1 VANVDTA
8 GGLDYRALFESAPDL
23 YLALDPDLRILT
35 ANDAYLRATMTR
47 REEILGR
54 HIFDVFPEN
63 PDDPGATGVRNLAAS
78 LERVRHAR
86 TPDTMAVQKY
96 DVRRRPEEGGGFQMR
111 YWSPV
116 NVPVLDREGE
126 LIYIIHRVKDVTDYV
141 QLKQL
146 DGKQQITTSELVQR
160 AAAMELELWRRS
172 QELQEVNRELRA
184 ANSAKSEFLSRMS
197 HELRTPLTAIQGFA
211 ELLQMAN
218 LGIENRRWL
227 DMVLK
232 ASEHLL
238 GLVDDVLDLSKIEAG
253 QLSILQESVSVKL
266 VLEGAADLMQ
276 PIAAGRGVTIQPA
289 DLRPGSEWVMADR
302 QRLQQVFINLIS
314 NGIKYN
320 REGGQVRLSAQ
331 AVAGERVRI
340 GVKDTGK
347 GLDEASLARLFVP
360 FERLDA
366 GLMGV
371 EGTGLGLALS
381 RKLVEAMGGRLG
393 VESRP
398 GEGSDFW
405 TELRRSPAATL
416 QAPSGDEGRLFTRR
430 KYAAERCLLYV
441 EDTLANVQLVEG
453 VLERRPSVRLIPA
466 MLGQLGLDLAREY
479 RPDLVLLDVHLPDLD
494 GGEVLHQLRADPATR
509 HIPVVVLSAD
519 ATQHQIDNL
528 MSAGARAYLTKPI
541 GVRRLL
547 EVLDQFMGDH
557 R

>member
-1 VANVDTA
+1 MDEAD
-8 GGLDYRALFESAPDL
+8 GLDYRVLFEGAPDL
-23 YLALDPDLRILT
+23 YLVLDPDLRILT
-35 ANDAYLRATMTR
+35 ANDAYLEATMTR

-54 HIFDVFPEN
+54 NVFDVFPEN
-63 PDDPGATGVRNLAAS
+63 PDDPGGTGVTNLAAS
-78 LERVRHAR
+78 LRRVRHDR

-116 NVPVLDREGE
+116 NVPVLDQDGE
-126 LIYIIHRVKDVTDYV
+126 LTYIIHRVKDVTDYV
-141 QLKQL
+141 QLNQL
-146 DGKQQITTSELVQR
+146 DGKQQVTTSELAQR

-172 QELQEVNRELRA
+172 QELQEVNRDLRE

-211 ELLQMAN
+211 ELLQMAEV
-218 LGIENRRWL
+218 GVENRRSL
-227 DMVLK
+227 DMVLT

-238 GLVDDVLDLSKIEAG
+238 ALVDDVLDLSKIETG
-253 QLSILQESVSVKL
+253 HVSILRESVSVRL
-266 VLEGAADLMQ
+266 VLESATNLMQ
-276 PIAAGRGVTIQPA
+276 PIAAGRDVTIQPP
-289 DLRPGSEWVMADR
+289 DLLPGSEWVVADR

-320 REGGQVRLSAQ
+320 RAGGEVRLSAQ
-331 AVAGERVRI
+331 PIGSDRVRI
-340 GVKDTGK
+340 GVNDTGK
-347 GLDEASLARLFVP
+347 GLDESSLAKLFVP

-366 GLMGV
+366 GLTGV

-393 VESRP
+393 VESKP

-405 TELRRSPAATL
+405 AELRRSPAAMRE
-416 QAPSGDEGRLFTRR
+416 APSSEQGKLFTRR
-430 KYAAERCLLYV
+430 TYEAQRCLLYV
-441 EDTLANVQLVEG
+441 EDTVANMQLVEG

-479 RPDLVLLDVHLPDLD
+479 RPDLILLDVHLPDLD
-494 GGEVLHQLRADPATR
+494 GAEVLRQLGTDPTTR
-509 HIPVVVLSAD
+509 DIPVVVLSAD
-519 ATQHQIDNL
+519 ATQHRIDNL
-528 MSAGARAYLTKPI
+528 MAAGARAYLTKPI

-547 EVLDQFMGDH
+547 EVLDEFIGDDH
-557 R
+557 